1 MADQPARGELRL
13 PLNDQLEAALQQ
25 VCEQQDL
32 TSLDDAAEWLLRRR
46 LRKGTQGLT
55 GRGRASKRQVQLMV
69 RALLKLDEVPHPDH
83 AADAAVVDRR
93 IVR

>member
-13 PLNDQLEAALQQ
+13 PLNDQLEAVLQQ

-32 TSLDDAAEWLLRRR
+32 TSLDEAAEWLLRRR

-55 GRGRASKRQVQLMV
+55 GRGRALYPIKR
-69 RALLKLDEVPHPDH
+69 KH
-83 AADAAVVDRR
+83 
-93 IVR
+93 

>member
-32 TSLDDAAEWLLRRR
+32 TSLDDTAEWLRRR
-46 LRKGTQGLT
+46 VRKGPQGLT
-55 GRGRASKRQVQLMV
+55 GRGRALYPVGRN
-69 RALLKLDEVPHPDH
+69 H
-83 AADAAVVDRR
+83 
-93 IVR
+93 